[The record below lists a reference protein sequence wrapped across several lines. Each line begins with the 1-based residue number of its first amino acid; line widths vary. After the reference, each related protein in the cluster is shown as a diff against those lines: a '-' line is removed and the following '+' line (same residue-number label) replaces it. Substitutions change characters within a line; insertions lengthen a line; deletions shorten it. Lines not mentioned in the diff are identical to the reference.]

1 MKSRTILKMAYVG
14 SKTRSLGQILEK
26 TLFTLYRPHFQFNNH
41 ETWSECFLD
50 EISDAFELGHVG
62 SKTRSQGQML
72 ETLCMLYRPRFQSY
86 NHETRSEFCHDE
98 ILNKFEKVVM
108 SSQKLSHQVKC

>member
-26 TLFTLYRPHFQFNNH
+26 TLFTLYRPRLQFNNH

-50 EISDAFELGHVG
+50 KISDEFELGHVG
-62 SKTRSQGQML
+62 SKTRSQGPML
-72 ETLCMLYRPRFQSY
+72 EKPCV
-86 NHETRSEFCHDE
+86 RSTGHAFSP
-98 ILNKFEKVVM
+98 IIM
-108 SSQKLSHQVKC
+108 KLGQNFFTMKS